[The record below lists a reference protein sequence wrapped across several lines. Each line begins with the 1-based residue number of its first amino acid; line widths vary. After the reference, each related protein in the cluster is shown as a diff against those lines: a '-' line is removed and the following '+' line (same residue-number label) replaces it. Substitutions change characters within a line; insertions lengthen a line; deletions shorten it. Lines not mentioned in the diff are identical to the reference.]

1 MLELAAVVFC
11 SFVSRRYCYIV
22 ASLSFNLCS
31 TVATV
36 SNYRT
41 RTQKTVIF
49 PFFLGYF
56 LFSNDVLNQL
66 KRKHNYKRTPDHQV
80 FLMLIYNK
88 VIKHPPPPPTMLL

>member
-11 SFVSRRYCYIV
+11 SFVSCRYCYIV